1 MKILIVEDDYA
12 GRLLMERYLSDYGKC
27 NSVDDGQHA
36 LDAYRAA
43 LDSEEPYRIIM
54 LDIMLPTMNGQEIL
68 RSIRE
73 IEKERGIHPADFVKV
88 IMTSALSDPK
98 NIVQA
103 FNEGSADSYLV
114 KPINKK
120 TLHRELE
127 KLGFYPD
134 E

>member
-12 GRLLMERYLSDYGKC
+12 GRILMERYLSDYGTC
-27 NSVDDGQHA
+27 DLVDDGQEA
-36 LDAYRAA
+36 LDAYRSA
-43 LDSEEPYRIIM
+43 LDSDDPYQMIM
-54 LDIMLPTMNGQEIL
+54 LDIMLPSLNGQDIL

-73 IEKERGIHPADFVKV
+73 TEKKRGIHPADFVKV
-88 IMTSALSDPK
+88 IITSALGDPK

-103 FNEGSADSYLV
+103 FNEGGADSYLV
-114 KPINKK
+114 KPINRK
-120 TLHRELE
+120 TLHGELE